1 MNQGDQK
8 WYKLLSLLCCINYCW
23 IFGFLWWCED
33 HCLSLCLFFIFDL
46 RFQMSPFGIFKL
58 FFVLSSSFSLSLPRL
73 YFVRLSVS
81 LLVSSNFSLSF
92 LPLFLCHCLA
102 YISYGFPLAF
112 WYLQT
117 FFCTFVLFLLVIASL
132 IFSPALVYLFGIIK
146 FVFVLSSFIFWSL
159 NYLYLVWLLIT
170 PFDILKLFLIL
181 FSCQHNGE
189 YDN

>member
-1 MNQGDQK
+1 MTRHEHYIIWRLCWTPVNNNKKIIKTINQGDQK
-8 WYKLLSLLCCINYCW
+8 WNKLLSLLCCINYCS

-33 HCLSLCLFFIFDL
+33 HCLSLCLF
-46 RFQMSPFGIFKL
+46 
-58 FFVLSSSFSLSLPRL
+58 SFSIYGFRCPP
-73 YFVRLSVS
+73 
-81 LLVSSNFSLSF
+81 LVSSNFSLSF
-92 LPLFLCHCLA
+92 LPLFLCHCIA

-146 FVFVLSSFIFWSL
+146 FVFVLSSFFFWSL
-159 NYLYLVWLLIT
+159 NHLYLVRLLIT